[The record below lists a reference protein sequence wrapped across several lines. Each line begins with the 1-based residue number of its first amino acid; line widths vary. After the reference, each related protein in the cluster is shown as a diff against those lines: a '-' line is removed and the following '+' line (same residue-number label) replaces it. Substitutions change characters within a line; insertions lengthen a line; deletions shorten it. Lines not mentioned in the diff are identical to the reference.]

1 MKNSIL
7 YITLLLAFTTA
18 AIAQT
23 VTVDNAV
30 WMPKSYLDAR
40 KQHPPDDAFWKTVD
54 FSKYLSPVS
63 SLRVLSNN
71 VSIYTYGAEY
81 FPVNISR
88 EKVLPDRK
96 IWLLDKPIFNGGQ
109 SSLFEDATFAL
120 ISHNNKEDLWLDI
133 GHKDGRKDSIQFEKV
148 PKEKAGTPLWMH
160 TNNYLAYY
168 FRGKRFDVYDSN
180 GQLLYNNMQTDANG
194 NLRGLPG
201 YNAWTITSGS
211 TFQLTSNKQGVI
223 TFSGFNVAFNG
234 ADVLLHP
241 QQKEGS
247 LSKPLILKEKN

>member
-1 MKNSIL
+1 MKRSIL
-7 YITLLLAFTTA
+7 YITLLLAFATS

-23 VTVDNAV
+23 ITVDNAI

-40 KQHPPDDAFWKTVD
+40 KQHPPEDSFWKSVD
-54 FSKYLSPVS
+54 FSKYLSPIS
-63 SLRVLSNN
+63 SLRILSDN

-81 FPVNISR
+81 FPVHVSK

-96 IWLLDKPIFNGGQ
+96 VWQLDRPIFNGGQ
-109 SSLFEDATFAL
+109 SSLFEDASFTL
-120 ISHNNKEDLWLDI
+120 ISHNDKKDLWLGI
-133 GHKDGRKDSIQFEKV
+133 ANKEGRTDSVQFEKV

-168 FRGKRFDVYDSN
+168 FRGKRFDVYDEN
-180 GQLLYNNMQTDANG
+180 GKLLYNNMQTNANG
-194 NLRGLPG
+194 NLSGLPG

-223 TFSGFNVAFNG
+223 TFSGFTVTFNG
-234 ADVLLHP
+234 ADVVLHP
-241 QQKEGS
+241 QQKEGL
-247 LSKPLILKEKN
+247 LSKPLILKEKK